1 MKKVTTVIALIV
13 FLLILGVAVL
23 YLAFPGALFNA
34 GISLAR
40 KSAGLTQKSVKVD
53 NFLIQY
59 LEGGK
64 GEDILLV
71 HGFTGEK
78 DNWTMFAKFLTP
90 SYHVV
95 ALDLPG
101 FGESSRIESESY
113 TIQDQANR
121 LDRFADLLGLKTF
134 HLAGNSMGG
143 AIAAKYTVDHPE
155 KVLTLGLFDNAGIWE
170 CPEKSDLQK
179 VIDEGGKNPLLSNT
193 PAEFK
198 EALKFIFVNPP
209 PAPGRILAYLA
220 KKQIAVKAFNE
231 KVWKDIKSPDKIYQ
245 LAPDMAKIKTKTL
258 ILWGDKDRL
267 ISVSCTKT
275 LRKGLTN
282 AWSVIMKNCGHV
294 PMIERPKE
302 TAEHYLNFLHAPN
315 LKP

>member
-1 MKKVTTVIALIV
+1 MKKIIAIIIV
-13 FLLILGVAVL
+13 LFLAGLAFT
-23 YLAFPGALFNA
+23 YFAFPGALYNA
-34 GISLAR
+34 GMKLAR
-40 KSAGLTQKSVKVD
+40 KAAGLTQKSIKVD
-53 NFLIQY
+53 SHVIQY

-64 GEDILLV
+64 GENILLV

-78 DNWTMFAKFLTP
+78 DNWTLFAKYLTP

-95 ALDLPG
+95 AIDLPG

-121 LDRFADLLGLKTF
+121 LDRFAYLLGLKTF

-179 VIDEGGKNPLLSNT
+179 VIDQGEKNPLLSQT
-193 PAEFK
+193 PEDFK
-198 EALKFIFVNPP
+198 ESLKFIFVNPP
-209 PAPGRILAYLA
+209 PAPGRILTYLA

-231 KVWKDIKSPDKIYQ
+231 KVWKDIKGEGKLYQ
-245 LAPDMAKIKTKTL
+245 LEPDLAKIKNRTL
-258 ILWGDKDRL
+258 ILWGDSDRL
-267 ISVSCTKT
+267 ISVSCTEI
-275 LRKGLTN
+275 LRKGLVNSQT
-282 AWSVIMKNCGHV
+282 VIMKKCGHV

-302 TAEHYLNFLHAPN
+302 TAVHYTNFLAGATP
-315 LKP
+315 KP